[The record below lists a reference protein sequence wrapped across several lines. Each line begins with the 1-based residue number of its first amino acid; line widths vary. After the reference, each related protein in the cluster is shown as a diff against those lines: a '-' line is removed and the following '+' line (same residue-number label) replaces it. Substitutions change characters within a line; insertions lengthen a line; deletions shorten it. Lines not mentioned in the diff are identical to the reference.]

1 MTRSSKMGAAKKVS
15 PASQEKIVPSRGKQM
30 SPLGSKIRIKR
41 WVDSIRVPRQ
51 IRSQITK
58 AAATPF
64 PVFIQAEKGTGTN
77 EVAKAIHQLSA
88 WANHPFLHFFCRDL
102 TAEGFVQ
109 KLSKWLL
116 CPEGDQR
123 SISFTL
129 FLEDADLLGWDLQT
143 ILMDLVNDH
152 EIGWPGWGKRVIEA
166 KIISSAALPLSKAAA
181 CGGFREDLFQ
191 TLETLSIILP
201 PLRDRK
207 GEIRGLV
214 SEILKEREKNC
225 FFGKKRF
232 SAEALD
238 TLQAYDWPGN
248 IKELE
253 SVVFRSVAMKEGE
266 VILPR
271 DLIFRR
277 GEGKAPPVFQGLG
290 SPREERPSFFD
301 SAVPTL
307 AHEIKNPL
315 VAISTFAHLLPGKYD
330 DPEFREEFSRL
341 VGRDIQRINDL
352 LENLLEYVQLSAPQ
366 PVGNDLNLL
375 VSNSLQRKEKIL
387 TQRGA
392 HLTAELKDNLPPV
405 LFDKSQLDFVV
416 RNIFDSICSKMK
428 DNEPLYLST
437 SMAEEE
443 ENFGLRGSVK
453 LHVWHSGQDGIIRNI
468 QKATGM
474 ESDPDFENLGFA
486 LALARKVVIRN
497 QGDMRVER
505 EEGAGT
511 TIRVWFSASR

>member
-1 MTRSSKMGAAKKVS
+1 MTRSSKIGSAQKIPPVS
-15 PASQEKIVPSRGKQM
+15 RKKIVASRGKQM
-30 SPLGSKIRIKR
+30 SPAGGMMGIKQ
-41 WVDSIRVPRQ
+41 WADSIRIPPP
-51 IRSQITK
+51 IRSQIMK

-64 PVFIQAEKGTGTN
+64 PVFIQAEKGTGAD

-88 WANHPFLHFFCRDL
+88 WENDPFLHFYCRDL
-102 TAEGFVQ
+102 TTEGFIQ

-116 CPEGDQR
+116 HRRGQQ

-129 FLEDADLLGWDLQT
+129 FLEDVDLLGWDLQT
-143 ILMDLVNDH
+143 ILVDLLHDQ
-152 EIGWPGWGKRVIEA
+152 EIRWPGWGNRIIAA
-166 KIISSAALPLSKAAA
+166 KIISSAVLPLSKAAA
-181 CGGFREDLFQ
+181 CGRFREDLFH
-191 TLETLSIILP
+191 TLETLSILLP

-214 SEILKEREKNC
+214 TEILKERKKEC
-225 FFGKKRF
+225 LFGKKRF
-232 SAEALD
+232 SAEALGI
-238 TLQAYDWPGN
+238 LQAYDWPGN

-253 SVVFRSVAMKEGE
+253 SVVFRSAAMKEGE
-266 VILPR
+266 VIFPR
-271 DLIFRR
+271 DLIFRH
-277 GEGKAPPVFQGLG
+277 GEGNGAPFFHDLV

-366 PVGNDLNLL
+366 PVDNDLNLL
-375 VSNSLQRKEKIL
+375 VSNLLQRKEKIL
-387 TQRGA
+387 AQHGA
-392 HLTAELKDNLPPV
+392 HLTAELKDNLPPI
-405 LFDKSQLDFVV
+405 LFDKNQLDFVV
-416 RNIFDSICSKMK
+416 RNIFDSICAKMK

-437 SMAEEE
+437 SIAEAEEDS
-443 ENFGLRGSVK
+443 GLRGSVK
-453 LHVWHSGQDGIIRNI
+453 LHVWHSGQDGIVRNI